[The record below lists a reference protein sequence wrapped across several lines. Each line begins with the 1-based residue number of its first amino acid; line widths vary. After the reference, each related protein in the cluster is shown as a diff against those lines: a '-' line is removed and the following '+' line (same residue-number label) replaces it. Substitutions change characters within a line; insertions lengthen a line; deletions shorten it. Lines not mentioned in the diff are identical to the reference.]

1 METAGKQVDD
11 EDLRELMKENGGRP
25 STRAN
30 IIETLFK
37 RQYIVRN
44 KKQVLPGDWYSVG
57 TIQNDLVKSSGINGI
72 LGKAVKDIEKE
83 LYRCSV
89 YQQHE
94 TDSALVYEVRSE
106 TTRQYFACGKYSK
119 QEVKVEKRK

>member
-11 EDLRELMKENGGRP
+11 EDLRELMKENGIGRP

-44 KKQVLPGDWYSVG
+44 KKQVLPATGIQLIG
-57 TIQNDLVKSSGINGI
+57 TIQNDLVKSGINGI

-83 LYRCSV
+83 LLPLQRLSTKRMV
-89 YQQHE
+89 
-94 TDSALVYEVRSE
+94 DALVYEVRSE
-106 TTRQYFACGKYSK
+106 TTRIIFRMW
-119 QEVKVEKRK
+119 EVFKNKLK

>member
-30 IIETLFK
+30 IETLFK

-44 KKQVLPGDWYSVG
+44 KKQVLPATGIQLIG
-57 TIQNDLVKSSGINGI
+57 TIQNDLVKSAELTGP
-72 LGKAVKDIEKE
+72 GK
-83 LYRCSV
+83 S
-89 YQQHE
+89 
-94 TDSALVYEVRSE
+94 S
-106 TTRQYFACGKYSK
+106 
-119 QEVKVEKRK
+119 